1 MMTLS
6 KGHVFLIPS
15 PFVASWFQE
24 KIYFK
29 LFAPEVCGDIPV
41 AELHCTDLQRTAPPA
56 GNIGTFSY

>member
-1 MMTLS
+1 MMDLC

-15 PFVASWFQE
+15 TYVALCENIFSN
-24 KIYFK
+24 